1 METFYQ
7 MKEEKKCYKKNVF
20 LEDHGGDEDIPMLGV
35 GLVLIT
41 MQSNKAMYLLQLFH
55 ESLLSQC

>member
-35 GLVLIT
+35 GLKICT
-41 MQSNKAMYLLQLFH
+41 FWH
-55 ESLLSQC
+55 EVIV

>member
-35 GLVLIT
+35 GLMVLET
-41 MQSNKAMYLLQLFH
+41 HSSSVALYVFP
-55 ESLLSQC
+55 